1 MAAQTRVQ
9 VVLNSEGVKALL
21 NSEGVSGACRSAAI
35 KIRER
40 AGKGYRLA
48 GPYHPGSRVVYRV
61 YCNTVGRQREAREK
75 SLTKAL
81 KSSRIRGGKS

>member
-1 MAAQTRVQ
+1 MATQTRVQ
-9 VVLNSEGVKALL
+9 VVLNSDGVKALL
-21 NSEGVSGACRSAAI
+21 NSEGVSGACKAAAS

-40 AGKGYRLA
+40 AGKGYRLV

-61 YCNTVGRQREAREK
+61 YSNATGRQREAREK